1 MKKRT
6 PSRDYPRTARLNSL
20 VREIVAEEIE
30 RIDDDRLQA
39 VSVTSVVVDAD
50 MSRAAV
56 YFDHGGDEEAL
67 SEIEAAFAELRPRLQ
82 SAVGRQAKIK
92 RTPEL
97 RFEADKVLRSALRIE
112 DVLRGLQNV
121 GSPTEPAG
129 GAAGEAAGEDA
140 GE

>member
-39 VSVTSVVVDAD
+39 VSVTSVAVDAD

-56 YFDHGGDEEAL
+56 YFDHGGNEESL
-67 SEIEAAFAELRPRLQ
+67 VEIEAAFAELRPRLQ
-82 SAVGRQAKIK
+82 SAVARQAKIK

-121 GSPTEPAG
+121 GSPA
-129 GAAGEAAGEDA
+129 EATGEDA